1 MLIRRPAAD
10 GEIEDEGNINVGETD
25 VDENAG
31 ENVEAKD
38 DPICNLEVQ
47 HSHEEKMSSTT
58 VDESQQEGLEAQEEV
73 HHEMSDNKADD
84 ARVEEMPE
92 VKPDEI
98 VATGVIEGDH
108 QTQLDEDAPNLIR
121 SSDAED
127 DSHVVSSKNDK
138 GISSSGLLPDEASI
152 ALASD
157 NETIPPSLKR
167 EILFDD
173 SIISIHAL
181 DDGSN
186 EVKVKSQGWANKRWA
201 AVQPSLQFSGRVFR
215 LFQEKKMF
223 WCTESF
229 AERTLAIFKIM
240 RPDSTSSGSDII
252 LILRDPIDVAE
263 VHRLLP
269 NTQDSALSTQDI
281 SSLSSRFFV
290 AESAI
295 DPMTCKLR
303 LSQLTTPTSIPLD
316 HSPNKKGDNSRQ
328 SIFDLL
334 TPSGSISLSAV
345 QILEKGDKQKEQ
357 VHHDVDVIV
366 ETTRVEDS
374 ISNSLFSAHSLAGRD
389 DAAGTHQVVLG
400 TLHSYVIS
408 GNDKMLQ
415 DALTAALQIQR
426 LSAADVREN
435 VKLDSSIID
444 SRDTNW
450 KTGLHYACE
459 RGKASTI
466 SLLINAGANCMTSTH
481 DARTPLHLC
490 AERLDD
496 KCLSI
501 ILSATHPARP
511 E

>member
-1 MLIRRPAAD
+1 VLIRRPAAD
-10 GEIEDEGNINVGETD
+10 GEREDKCNINVGETD

-38 DPICNLEVQ
+38 DPICNLKVQ
-47 HSHEEKMSSTT
+47 HSHDEKMSSTT
-58 VDESQQEGLEAQEEV
+58 VDESQQEGLEAQEEA
-73 HHEMSDNKADD
+73 HHEMSDNQADD
-84 ARVEEMPE
+84 ARVEEIPE

-108 QTQLDEDAPNLIR
+108 QTQLDEDAPIR

-138 GISSSGLLPDEASI
+138 GLSSSGLLPDEASI
-152 ALASD
+152 ALASSD
-157 NETIPPSLKR
+157 NETMPQSLKR

-269 NTQDSALSTQDI
+269 NTQDSALSTEDI
-281 SSLSSRFFV
+281 SSLASRFFV

-374 ISNSLFSAHSLAGRD
+374 ITNSLFSAHSLAGRD